1 MYDFFIGKIAE
12 KGTNYF
18 VLCCGGV
25 GYFFNASTY
34 TLNQIEDEKK
44 VFAYLLV
51 REDEMSLFG
60 FATKEEREMFKKLIS
75 VSGIGPKVAMNILCT
90 HSAADLAVA
99 VITADEGAFK
109 KVSGV
114 GAKSAQRIILE
125 LKGKIELPAEG
136 EMLSISVTQDSAV
149 STEAIMAL
157 MSLGYEKS
165 AAAKAVAIATGST
178 ADELIFDALKR
189 MGGAS

>member
-18 VLCCGGV
+18 VLSCGGI
-25 GYFFNASTY
+25 GYHFNASAY
-34 TLNQIEDEKK
+34 TLDQIKDDEK
-44 VFAYLLV
+44 VFAHLLV

-60 FATKEEREMFKKLIS
+60 FATKEEREMFRRLIS
-75 VSGIGPKVAMNILCT
+75 VSGIGPKVALNILCA
-90 HSAADLAVA
+90 HCAADLAVA
-99 VITADEGAFK
+99 IITADEGAFK

-125 LKGKIELPAEG
+125 LKGKIELPAGSEIFN
-136 EMLSISVTQDSAV
+136 ISEAVDSGAA
-149 STEAIMAL
+149 SEAIMAL

-165 AAAKAVAIATGST
+165 AAAKAVALASGQT

-189 MGGAS
+189 MGGNL